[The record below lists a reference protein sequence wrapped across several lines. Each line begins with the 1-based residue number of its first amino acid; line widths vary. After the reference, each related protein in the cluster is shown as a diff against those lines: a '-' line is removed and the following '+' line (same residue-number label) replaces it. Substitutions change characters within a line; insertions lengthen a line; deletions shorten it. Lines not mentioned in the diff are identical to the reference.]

1 MTFTRKSELMR
12 VRTNT
17 DPKLNIERNLWFE
30 YDLHPIAVINRKRLV
45 SFFVETEDGLID
57 NCQVIYLH

>member
-1 MTFTRKSELMR
+1 MR

-17 DPKLNIERNLWFE
+17 DPKLNIGRNLWFE

-45 SFFVETEDGLID
+45 SVFVETEDGLID